1 MDKRKK
7 YFCVV
12 AMVLILLSGYGK
24 ISDSAFRMW
33 VTRMI
38 AGEGMLRLVAAQ
50 YGQKAA
56 EPVAETASDRSEK
69 EDRPRVALTFD
80 DGPHATYTPLLL
92 DGLRKRGIHATFFL
106 MGKNIRGMQR
116 DGHLIGN
123 HTYDHVQLDKLPG
136 DQACQQII
144 KTNNEIYEI
153 TGEYPMYLRPP
164 YGAWPK
170 DLELCVTMLPVFW
183 DVDTLDWKSKNVRS
197 VENIVQREVKDGSI
211 ILMHDSFSTSVEAA
225 LEIAD
230 MLTEEGYDL
239 VTADQLLVM

>member
-24 ISDSAFRMW
+24 ISDSAFRMR

-38 AGEGMLRLVAAQ
+38 AGEGMFRLVAAQ
-50 YGQKAA
+50 YRQKVA

-106 MGKNIRGMQR
+106 MGKNIRGNEEIVTQMQR

-153 TGEYPMYLRPP
+153 TGEYPMYPSPALRCLAEGS
-164 YGAWPK
+164 GA
-170 DLELCVTMLPVFW
+170 LC
-183 DVDTLDWKSKNVRS
+183 DHAA
-197 VENIVQREVKDGSI
+197 G
-211 ILMHDSFSTSVEAA
+211 ILGCGYPG
-225 LEIAD
+225 LEIKKCPFCGKYRKK
-230 MLTEEGYDL
+230 TSEGWLHYPD
-239 VTADQLLVM
+239 A

>member
-24 ISDSAFRMW
+24 ISDSAFQMR

-80 DGPHATYTPLLL
+80 DGRMQH
-92 DGLRKRGIHATFFL
+92 IHLCFW
-106 MGKNIRGMQR
+106 M
-116 DGHLIGN
+116 
-123 HTYDHVQLDKLPG
+123 
-136 DQACQQII
+136 AC
-144 KTNNEIYEI
+144 
-153 TGEYPMYLRPP
+153 G
-164 YGAWPK
+164 
-170 DLELCVTMLPVFW
+170 
-183 DVDTLDWKSKNVRS
+183 S
-197 VENIVQREVKDGSI
+197 VESMPHFLWEKISGEMRRS
-211 ILMHDSFSTSVEAA
+211 
-225 LEIAD
+225 
-230 MLTEEGYDL
+230 
-239 VTADQLLVM
+239 

>member
-56 EPVAETASDRSEK
+56 EPVTETASDRSEK

-106 MGKNIRGMQR
+106 WEKIS
-116 DGHLIGN
+116 
-123 HTYDHVQLDKLPG
+123 
-136 DQACQQII
+136 
-144 KTNNEIYEI
+144 
-153 TGEYPMYLRPP
+153 GEMR
-164 YGAWPK
+164 
-170 DLELCVTMLPVFW
+170 
-183 DVDTLDWKSKNVRS
+183 RS
-197 VENIVQREVKDGSI
+197 
-211 ILMHDSFSTSVEAA
+211 
-225 LEIAD
+225 
-230 MLTEEGYDL
+230 
-239 VTADQLLVM
+239 

>member
-1 MDKRKK
+1 MA
-7 YFCVV
+7 V
-12 AMVLILLSGYGK
+12 VLILLSGCGK
-24 ISDSAFRMW
+24 ISDSAFRMQMA
-33 VTRMI
+33 RMI
-38 AGEGMLRLVAAQ
+38 AGKGMLRLVAAQ

-80 DGPHATYTPLLL
+80 DGPHAKYTPLLL

-106 MGKNIRGMQR
+106 MGKNIRGNEEIVTQMQR

-170 DLELCVTMLPVFW
+170 NLELCVTMLPVFW
-183 DVDTLDWKSKNVRS
+183 DVDTLDWQSQNPESILDIVRQNV
-197 VENIVQREVKDGSI
+197 QDGSI
-211 ILMHDSFSTSVEAA
+211 ILMHDSYDSSVRAA
-225 LEIAD
+225 LAITDE
-230 MLTEEGYDL
+230 LTEKGYDF
-239 VTADQLLVM
+239 VTADQLLDP

>member
-69 EDRPRVALTFD
+69 RIVHVWLLPLMMDRMQHIHLCFWMACGSV
-80 DGPHATYTPLLL
+80 GSMPH
-92 DGLRKRGIHATFFL
+92 FFL
-106 MGKNIRGMQR
+106 WEKIS
-116 DGHLIGN
+116 
-123 HTYDHVQLDKLPG
+123 
-136 DQACQQII
+136 
-144 KTNNEIYEI
+144 
-153 TGEYPMYLRPP
+153 GEMR
-164 YGAWPK
+164 
-170 DLELCVTMLPVFW
+170 
-183 DVDTLDWKSKNVRS
+183 RS
-197 VENIVQREVKDGSI
+197 
-211 ILMHDSFSTSVEAA
+211 
-225 LEIAD
+225 
-230 MLTEEGYDL
+230 
-239 VTADQLLVM
+239 